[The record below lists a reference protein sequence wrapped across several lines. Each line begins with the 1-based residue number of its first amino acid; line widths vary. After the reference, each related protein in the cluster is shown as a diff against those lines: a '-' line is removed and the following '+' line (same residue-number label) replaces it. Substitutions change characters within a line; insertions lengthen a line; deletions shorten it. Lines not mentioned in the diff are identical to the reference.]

1 MTGAKASFDLST
13 PFLICFPPV
22 TSVLSLLRSIVL
34 SEEARKAVRVFM
46 ASSVRCS
53 ERQNLSVQLKLEHRV
68 ENG

>member
-1 MTGAKASFDLST
+1 MTGAKASFDLSNSVPHLLPT
-13 PFLICFPPV
+13 V

-68 ENG
+68 ENR